1 MKHERLI
8 EAINKQRYEDVTTY
22 LQQYHVIAIDLSG
35 DTVRNIEV
43 EKLAHA
49 LIGTPVRSLDLSR
62 QDHGYQNII
71 KLCRALQ
78 RTAIIELKLSSTLF
92 GEGHG
97 VEMIFEALNGSP
109 IQKINLSHNNIPERM
124 VAVIASYIPQ
134 THLLEVDLGFES
146 KVLQNALRQN
156 QEKINLAG
164 YEANLDEE
172 FDSFCQNFARC
183 KLPLKQNT
191 EEVTTVSS
199 MEKSRRNSL

>member
-22 LQQYHVIAIDLSG
+22 LQQYHVTAIDLSG
-35 DTVRNIEV
+35 DTVRNIDV

-71 KLCRALQ
+71 KLCIALQ

-97 VEMIFEALNGSP
+97 IEMIFEALTGSP
-109 IQKINLSHNNIPERM
+109 IQKVNFSHNNIPEQK
-124 VAVIASYIPQ
+124 VGLIASYIPQ
-134 THLLEVDLGFES
+134 TCLIEVNLGFES
-146 KVLQNALRQN
+146 KALQNALREN
-156 QEKINLAG
+156 QERMHLAG
-164 YEANLDEE
+164 YEASLDEE
-172 FDSFCQNFARC
+172 SDLFCQNFSRY
-183 KLPLKQNT
+183 KLLLKQNI
-191 EEVTTVSS
+191 EEVTTVSF